1 MIVYPNAKINLGL
14 RVLRKRSDGYHDIQS
29 IMLPIPLYD
38 ILEITASEVFD
49 YHATGLVIPQDGTV
63 SLVEKAYQL
72 LQQAYGIGPVRIH
85 LRKQIPIG
93 AGLGGGSSDA
103 AFTLKALNEWYS
115 LQLATHELQ
124 AFAAQLGS
132 DCPFFIENTPAFSE
146 GRGEVLSP
154 ISLNLNSMHVAL
166 YNPGIHVSTALAYGV
181 VQPSATPELSR
192 DASNPSTWQDQY
204 INDFEIPIGKLH
216 PEIAKGIVELKQH
229 GAFYA
234 AMSGSGSS
242 YFGLFLNKPLN
253 LNEKHLIYLGFL
265 NLNC

>member
-14 RVLRKRSDGYHDIQS
+14 RVLGKRSDGYHDIQS
-29 IMLPIPLYD
+29 IMLPIPLFD

-49 YHATGLVIPQDGTV
+49 YHATGLPLPQDGSV
-63 SLVEKAYQL
+63 GLVEKAYQI

-132 DCPFFIENTPAFSE
+132 DCPFLLRTPCIF
-146 GRGEVLSP
+146 R
-154 ISLNLNSMHVAL
+154 
-166 YNPGIHVSTALAYGV
+166 
-181 VQPSATPELSR
+181 R
-192 DASNPSTWQDQY
+192 
-204 INDFEIPIGKLH
+204 
-216 PEIAKGIVELKQH
+216 
-229 GAFYA
+229 
-234 AMSGSGSS
+234 
-242 YFGLFLNKPLN
+242 
-253 LNEKHLIYLGFL
+253 
-265 NLNC
+265 

>member
-14 RVLRKRSDGYHDIQS
+14 RVLGKRSDGYHDIQS
-29 IMLPIPLYD
+29 IMLPIPLFD
-38 ILEITASEVFD
+38 ILEITASEVFE
-49 YHATGLVIPQDGTV
+49 YHATGLSIPQDGAG
-63 SLVEKAYQL
+63 LVEKAYQL
-72 LQQAYGIGPVRIH
+72 LQQAYGIGSVRIH

-103 AFTLKALNEWYS
+103 AFTIKALNEWFS
-115 LQLATHELQ
+115 LNLTTKELQ

-229 GAFYA
+229 GAFYT

-242 YFGLFLNKPLN
+242 YFGLFSKRPDR
-253 LNEKHLIYLGFL
+253 LNEKHLILVSSL
-265 NLNC
+265 TLKA